1 MTAPFIFDA
10 HLDLALNAI
19 EWNRDLRHPLAEIRR
34 LEAHLKD
41 KPDRGR
47 GTVCLPDLLRA
58 RGYSGDDI
66 VGILL
71 ENFIRF
77 LRAAWP

>member
-1 MTAPFIFDA
+1 MTAPYIFDA

-19 EWNRDLRHPLAEIRR
+19 EWNRDPRLPLAEIRR
-34 LEAHLKD
+34 LEGHLKD
-41 KPDRGR
+41 KPDHGR

-58 RGYSGDDI
+58 RGYSGEDI
-66 VGILL
+66 AGILHG
-71 ENFIRF
+71 NFIRF